1 MATHEAAGEGPSGG
15 DGPAGD
21 VRNELS
27 GGQVSGGVVQA
38 RDIAH
43 LTIGAGAPPPPVRVP
58 RQVPAPPRGF
68 VNRTEE
74 LAALDALLA
83 GEPDAPPVAVISG
96 IGGVGKSAFTRRW
109 AHQVSDRFGDGQLY
123 ADLGALRHRGGTEVS
138 DVLGGFLRALGV
150 HEEWIPAELPERASM
165 FRSKTAGL
173 RLLLLIDDAEHAAE
187 VTPLLPASRGS
198 AVVVTSHR
206 RLGELLL
213 SGAVPIRMAPLSA
226 DEGARLLAGMLGEDR
241 LRAAPAAAAELVRL
255 CGGLPIAL
263 RVAGAR
269 LVQRPAWTIER
280 VVGELTDAARRLDRL
295 AVEGKPVVE
304 TVFEAAYHGLPPGA
318 ARLYRRLGLLPGP
331 DFPLGAAI
339 AIDDG
344 DDGGDVPD
352 LLDILL
358 DANLLD
364 EVGDGDRYRFHDLV
378 RLHAARCAEREE
390 PPASRDA
397 ALERVAEWYLGRMAA
412 ADLAVMGTRLRLADH
427 GRRLALG
434 GTPFGSPGD
443 ALDWLE
449 TERANILA
457 LLRGAAARG
466 WDEFVWQAAEA
477 MWALYY
483 QRKHYADWLE
493 ANRLGVAAALRC
505 GDLAAQARMRNQ
517 VARAL
522 LELGEYGGAHE
533 ELVLARA
540 AARESG
546 NRRMEAAVLES
557 LGRVDLERGDL
568 DAASA
573 AFREA
578 LRVNEDIGNP
588 RGVGLQTYHLGLAL
602 SRGGRH
608 GEAAAAF
615 ERAMTVLTEVGD
627 ELLQGK
633 IGIKLGAAYRSLGRP
648 ADAARAAGRAAQI
661 MRDRRVPAEEARAWE
676 LLAVLAGE
684 SGDRDTAR
692 THVRQAIT
700 AWLAAG
706 NTDRAADLR
715 EEHDL

>member
-1 MATHEAAGEGPSGG
+1 MATHEAGQGGGEGPT
-15 DGPAGD
+15 GD
-21 VRNELS
+21 VLRNELS

-43 LTIGAGAPPPPVRVP
+43 LTIGAGAPPPPPPVRVP

-187 VTPLLPASRGS
+187 VTPLLPASRAS

-241 LRAAPAAAAELVRL
+241 LRADPAAAAELVRL

-280 VVGELTDAARRLDRL
+280 VVRELTDAARRLDRL

-304 TVFEAAYHGLPPGA
+304 SVFEAAYDGLPPGA

-331 DFPLGAAI
+331 DFPPGAAT
-339 AIDDG
+339 AI
-344 DDGGDVPD
+344 DGGDDDVTD
-352 LLDILL
+352 LLDVLL

-364 EVGDGDRYRFHDLV
+364 ELGDGDRYRFHDLV

-390 PPASRDA
+390 SAEERDA
-397 ALERVAEWYLGRMAA
+397 ALERAAEWYLGRMAA
-412 ADLAVMGTRLRLADH
+412 ADLAVMGRRLRLADH
-427 GRRLALG
+427 GRRLAEG
-434 GTPFGSPGD
+434 AAFGSPGE
-443 ALDWLE
+443 ALDWLDA
-449 TERANILA
+449 ERANILA

-466 WDEFVWQAAEA
+466 WDAFVWQAAEA

-540 AARESG
+540 AAEESG

-568 DAASA
+568 EAATA

-588 RGVGLQTYHLGLAL
+588 RGVGLQTYHLGLAH

-608 GEAAAAF
+608 DEAAAAF
-615 ERAMTVLTEVGD
+615 ERAMTVMTEVGD

-633 IGIKLGAAYRSLGRP
+633 IGIRLGTAYRSLGRS
-648 ADAARAAGRAAQI
+648 ADAVRVAGRAAEI
-661 MRDRRVPAEEARAWE
+661 MRARRVPAQEARAWE
-676 LLAVLAGE
+676 LLAALAAE
-684 SGDRDTAR
+684 SGDPGTAR
-692 THVRQAIT
+692 AHVRQAVA

-706 NTDRAADLR
+706 NTDRATELR
-715 EEHDL
+715 AEHDL

>member
-1 MATHEAAGEGPSGG
+1 M
-15 DGPAGD
+15 
-21 VRNELS
+21 RNELS

-38 RDIAH
+38 RDIAR

-68 VNRTEE
+68 VNRTAE

-83 GEPDAPPVAVISG
+83 GEPDTPPVAVISG

-109 AHQVSDRFGDGQLY
+109 AYQVSDRFGDGQLY

-226 DEGARLLAGMLGEDR
+226 DEGTRLLAGMLGEDR

-339 AIDDG
+339 AIDDDG
-344 DDGGDVPD
+344 GGGDVTA
-352 LLDILL
+352 LLDVLL

-390 PPASRDA
+390 PAAGRDA

-588 RGVGLQTYHLGLAL
+588 RGVGLQTYHLGLAH

-692 THVRQAIT
+692 TRVRQAIT

-706 NTDRAADLR
+706 NTDRAAGLR